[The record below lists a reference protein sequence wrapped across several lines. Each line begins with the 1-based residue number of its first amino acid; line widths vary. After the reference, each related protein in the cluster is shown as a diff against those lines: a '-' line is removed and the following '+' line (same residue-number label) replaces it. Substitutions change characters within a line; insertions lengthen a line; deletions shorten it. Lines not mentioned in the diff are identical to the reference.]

1 MMFKSKILTA
11 TLALMALG
19 STVSFAG
26 NEDRAGSAGAG
37 ELLVNP
43 WARSAG
49 WAGAGMSW
57 VKGIE
62 AQFSNVAGLA
72 YLGKTEIMFTN
83 TNWLGSAGIGMNA
96 LGFGQRIGETSVIG
110 IGVVANSYGDIPI
123 TTTEIPEGGIGTFKP
138 QAMNFNLSFAKEF
151 TNAISGGMNLKILSH
166 SISNLKA
173 QGIAL
178 DAGIR
183 YSTGDK
189 EKIKFGIALKN
200 VGPPMRYSGD
210 GLSIETQYVFSGQQ
224 SATNQKVSSFELPSL
239 VNIGASYDFRFGS
252 SNAADSTGAEAAEDA
267 GDSDMHVLTLAGTF
281 TSNSFTRDQWR
292 AGLQYAMRTPK
303 ANFYLRAGLV
313 YEKGLFDASLSA
325 TALTGPTAGLSV
337 EIPTG
342 NNGGSIGVDYSFR
355 SSNPFGAIHSIGI
368 RIDVR

>member
-1 MMFKSKILTA
+1 MMVRLRIITIMFA
-11 TLALMALG
+11 TLSVGLSSAY
-19 STVSFAG
+19 AG

-72 YLGKTEIMFTN
+72 YLGKTEIMFAN

-96 LGFGQRIGETSVIG
+96 LGFGQRLGETGVIG
-110 IGVVANSYGDIPI
+110 LGVVAQNYGDIPI

-138 QAMNFNLSFAKEF
+138 QAMNFNISFAKEF
-151 TNAISGGMNLKILSH
+151 TNSIAGGLNVKVISH
-166 SISNLKA
+166 SITNLKA
-173 QGIAL
+173 QGVAF

-183 YSTGDK
+183 YTTGTK
-189 EKIKFGIALKN
+189 EQVKFGIALKN
-200 VGPPMRYSGD
+200 VGPPMRFSGD

-224 SATNQKVSSFELPSL
+224 SATNQKVSKLELPSL
-239 VNIGASYDFRFGS
+239 VNMGASYDFHLTSDSASTDGS
-252 SNAADSTGAEAAEDA
+252 
-267 GDSDMHVLTLAGTF
+267 HVLTLAGTF

-292 AGLQYAMRTPK
+292 AGLQYAMRTKK
-303 ANFYLRAGLV
+303 ANFFLRGGLV
-313 YEKGLFDASLSA
+313 YENSIFEADLSA

-342 NNGGSIGVDYSFR
+342 ASGGSIGIDYAFR
-355 SSNPFGAIHSIGI
+355 ASNPFGAIHTVGL
-368 RIDVR
+368 RVDVR

>member
-1 MMFKSKILTA
+1 MLKAKIIAATFALLTIG
-11 TLALMALG
+11 G
-19 STVSFAG
+19 SVSFAG

-49 WAGAGMSW
+49 WGSAGMSW
-57 VKGIE
+57 VRGIE
-62 AQFSNVAGLA
+62 SQFSNIAGLA

-110 IGVVANSYGDIPI
+110 IGVVAQNYGDIPI

-151 TNAISGGMNLKILSH
+151 TNAIAGGLNVKMISH
-166 SISNLKA
+166 SITNLRA
-173 QGIAL
+173 QGVAF

-183 YSTGDK
+183 YTTGAR
-189 EKIKFGIALKN
+189 EQVKFGIALKN
-200 VGPPMRYSGD
+200 VGPPMKFDGD
-210 GLSIETQYVFSGQQ
+210 GLSIETQYVFSGLQ
-224 SATNQKVSSFELPSL
+224 SATNQKVSKFELPSL
-239 VNIGASYDFRFGS
+239 VNIGASYDFHFGP
-252 SNAADSTGAEAAEDA
+252 DSLEQ
-267 GDSDMHVLTLAGTF
+267 SMHVLTLAGTF

-292 AGLQYAMRTPK
+292 VGLQYAMRTNK
-303 ANFYLRAGLV
+303 ANFFLRGGLV
-313 YEKGLFDASLSA
+313 YEKSLFDAELAA
-325 TALTGPTAGLSV
+325 TALTGPAGGLSV
-337 EIPTG
+337 ELPTG
-342 NNGGSIGVDYSFR
+342 DNGGSIGIDYAYR
-355 SSNPFGAIHSIGI
+355 SSDPFGAIHSIGV